1 MIYVNG
7 RMESTDVGAISEI
20 AAQLEMSKTL
30 DTSKKRSTGGSAAG
44 GRGGGRGARNQL
56 DFVVEGM
63 RSGTFE
69 ETPLVFV
76 IDHIEEFAR
85 RGGGGGGGGAGGG
98 AGGGGKQLLLY
109 SLMDLQHREDLQ
121 FVVLGVS
128 AE

>member
-1 MIYVNG
+1 VIYVNG
-7 RMESTDVGAISEI
+7 QLESTDVGAISEI
-20 AAQLEMSKTL
+20 AAQLEMSKAL

-44 GRGGGRGARNQL
+44 GRGGGRAGEQL
-56 DFVVEGM
+56 GFIVEAM

-76 IDHIEEFAR
+76 IDHIEEFAGR
-85 RGGGGGGGGAGGG
+85 GGGGGGGGGGGAGGG
-98 AGGGGKQLLLY
+98 GGGKQMLLY

-128 AE
+128 NE

>member
-1 MIYVNG
+1 
-7 RMESTDVGAISEI
+7 MESTDVGAISEI

-30 DTSKKRSTGGSAAG
+30 DTSKRRSTGGSAAG

-76 IDHIEEFAR
+76 IDNIEEFAR
-85 RGGGGGGGGAGGG
+85 RGGRGGGGGG

-109 SLMDLQHREDLQ
+109 SLMDLQHRDDLQ